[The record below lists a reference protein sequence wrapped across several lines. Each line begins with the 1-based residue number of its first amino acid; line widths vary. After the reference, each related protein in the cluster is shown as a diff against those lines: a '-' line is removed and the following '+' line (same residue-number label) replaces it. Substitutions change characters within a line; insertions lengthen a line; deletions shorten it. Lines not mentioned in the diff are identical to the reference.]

1 MLVWD
6 IRGEV
11 IALFQRRFSLPPH
24 QTNFHVVPWCLKCVN
39 AFTCERLYHW
49 CAIWTLLHRVTS
61 LTTWWQCVALRL
73 THIAFRPKKSN
84 VNPHTL
90 NNWRDRC
97 SAQSSYCFSNDYMQ
111 KKKKKGF
118 WLITAAVCVNMNC
131 KLLFEQ
137 AKSSLIIQTCCKT
150 ARWGGN
156 LKQPRLNEVLARHLG
171 FVAAA
176 GGWKERCHF
185 QSGCQDAACICRSRS
200 CSPRS

>member
-1 MLVWD
+1 MCECLYMWKIIPLVCNLD
-6 IRGEV
+6 
-11 IALFQRRFSLPPH
+11 
-24 QTNFHVVPWCLKCVN
+24 
-39 AFTCERLYHW
+39 
-49 CAIWTLLHRVTS
+49 VTS
-61 LTTWWQCVALRL
+61 QSHFFNHMVAMCSFKAHTHCLQAKEEQCEPSHPEQLEG
-73 THIAFRPKKSN
+73 
-84 VNPHTL
+84 
-90 NNWRDRC
+90 
-97 SAQSSYCFSNDYMQ
+97 QMQ
-111 KKKKKGF
+111 RTVKLLFFQWLHAKKKKKSF

-200 CSPRS
+200 CSPRL